1 MQDWKKV
8 NNIILKYPILQY
20 SVLAILQLKSLK
32 DRKRMKLWAKV
43 GIVALALVIELGLSN
58 ILGLNSVKPDL
69 LLIVVICMAFISGT
83 EEGTIAG
90 FAGGLIKDVF
100 SAHFLGINA
109 LVKTLIG
116 YIAGVIKDKIFS
128 QHIIWIVAIATFIF
142 TFINNFIIYYLLNA
156 LHTGY
161 DFAIIL
167 KNFVFSQAIINTILS
182 PFIFIGIKKVFAII
196 GRWSK

>member
-1 MQDWKKV
+1 
-8 NNIILKYPILQY
+8 
-20 SVLAILQLKSLK
+20 
-32 DRKRMKLWAKV
+32 MKLLAKV
-43 GIVALALVIELGLSN
+43 GIIALALAIELGLAN
-58 ILGLNSVKPDL
+58 ILDLNSVKPDL

-100 SAHFLGINA
+100 SVHFLGINA
-109 LVKTLIG
+109 LAKTLIG

-128 QHIIWIVAIATFIF
+128 QHIIWIVAIATFVF
-142 TFINNFIIYYLLNA
+142 TFINNFIVYYLLNA
-156 LHTGY
+156 LHVGY

-167 KNFVFSQAIINTILS
+167 KKFIFSQAIMNTLLS
-182 PFIFIGIKKVFAII
+182 PFIYTGIKKIFTVI